1 MTWRPDPP
9 LTRSRLLLPVTTDL
23 LLDAAPLAP
32 LIAKR
37 LRIYLF
43 WQQAE
48 VGIREWRR
56 EIYGYLPPPFPR
68 FDPTSLRPPR
78 PWWRR

>member
-1 MTWRPDPP
+1 MR
-9 LTRSRLLLPVTTDL
+9 LLPVTQE
-23 LLDAAPLAP
+23 LLDDAAWLAP

-37 LRIYLF
+37 IRIYLF

-48 VGIREWRR
+48 VAIREWRR

-68 FDPTSLRPPR
+68 FDPAPLRPRR